1 LATIE
6 AVDVHFH
13 YRQGADVL
21 RGISLKIGPGE
32 RVAIMGENGAG
43 KTTLIKHFNG
53 LLKPASGEILVDG
66 VRTRDV
72 SVAQL
77 SRKIGMVFQKPEN
90 QFFAETAEEE
100 IAFGLKNFRYDEGE
114 VAKRVEEALNFASL
128 AKYKG
133 RSPFLLS
140 GGEKKRLAIAS
151 VIAWDPEV
159 LMIDEPTIGQD
170 MSQKIRL
177 SSFLRDVS
185 AKGKSVV
192 LVTHDVDFAADIC
205 QRVILLSSGVVI
217 GEGRVEEIFS
227 DAELMRRASLLPP
240 RLAEVLRGLGLSD
253 YPTGAFRIDEVEKII
268 EEAATGDDGAG
279 RV

>member
-1 LATIE
+1 MATIE
-6 AVDVHFH
+6 AVDIHFH
-13 YRQGADVL
+13 YGHGADVL

-53 LLKPASGEILVDG
+53 LLKPTSGEILVDG

-72 SVAQL
+72 SVARL
-77 SRKIGMVFQKPEN
+77 SRKIGIVFQKPEN

-100 IAFGLKNFRYDEGE
+100 IAFGLKNFRFDEGE
-114 VAKRVEEALNFASL
+114 VAKRVEEALSFASL
-128 AKYKG
+128 VKYKG

-177 SSFLRDVS
+177 SSFLREVS
-185 AKGKSVV
+185 AKGKTVV

-217 GEGRVEEIFS
+217 GDGRVEEIFS
-227 DAELMRRASLLPP
+227 DAELMRKASLLPP
-240 RLAEVLRGLGLSD
+240 RLAEVLRRLGLSD
-253 YPTGAFRIDEVEKII
+253 FPAGAFRIDEVEKLI
-268 EEAATGDDGAG
+268 EEAVTDDDGAR

>member
-6 AVDVHFH
+6 AVDIHFH
-13 YRQGADVL
+13 YGHGADVL

-53 LLKPASGEILVDG
+53 LLKPTSGEILVDG

-72 SVAQL
+72 SVARL
-77 SRKIGMVFQKPEN
+77 SRKIGIVFQKPEN

-100 IAFGLKNFRYDEGE
+100 IAFGLKNFRFDEGE
-114 VAKRVEEALNFASL
+114 VAKRVEEALRFASL
-128 AKYKG
+128 VKYKG

-177 SSFLRDVS
+177 SSFLREVS
-185 AKGKSVV
+185 AKGKTVV

-217 GEGRVEEIFS
+217 GDGRVEEIFS

-240 RLAEVLRGLGLSD
+240 RLAEVLRRLGLSD
-253 YPTGAFRIDEVEKII
+253 FPAGAFRIDEVEKLI
-268 EEAATGDDGAG
+268 EEAVTDDDGAR